1 MMLFF
6 AISIAIFFIN
16 LHHIIITKKANT
28 LLATIRYGQAAKEF
42 KTHPR
47 PISIC
52 PYIIA
57 KTDFAYVAMLSTH
70 FAEYGQSAIK
80 LGHTLKRHSNIDLV
94 LFELNG
100 KTIPRNTRTALSLAG
115 WIICGVQPISGPVT
129 LPQNTNRFLQASVYS
144 KFHAWNLVEYKAVAL
159 IDLDILALRDPSD
172 LFTIY
177 TPKMISENKSIGA
190 VREHP
195 LKPCYGNG
203 AWNTY
208 NAGMLLIIPNEK
220 RFVKLVNN
228 INIFPHD
235 SAFDAE
241 QALINNMFKHSMF
254 ELPVIYNALTLI
266 KACEPDVWY
275 NHHHNFKLI
284 HFTVTKPWTYA
295 MKWSQL
301 HDPFMCWFWQ
311 VEEFC
316 MLWDMIDE
324 YKGI

>member
-1 MMLFF
+1 M
-6 AISIAIFFIN
+6 
-16 LHHIIITKKANT
+16 
-28 LLATIRYGQAAKEF
+28 
-42 KTHPR
+42 
-47 PISIC
+47 
-52 PYIIA
+52 
-57 KTDFAYVAMLSTH
+57 
-70 FAEYGQSAIK
+70 
-80 LGHTLKRHSNIDLV
+80 
-94 LFELNG
+94 
-100 KTIPRNTRTALSLAG
+100 
-115 WIICGVQPISGPVT
+115 
-129 LPQNTNRFLQASVYS
+129 YS